1 MPTLSLRVKTSI
13 PLAIAVAALLLI
25 MVFSSHRTRELEQ
38 DMSVFPDRFTPA
50 VSEVLNADR
59 DLYQAR
65 VAELRYVYDEADDRA
80 PLRADFEE
88 NATQAL
94 DRFNSF
100 KDLMAP
106 YPDVLKQLTGFD
118 RVYGEWLA
126 AVKRVLAA
134 MDSGDQEGAIT
145 LALGESNAAFTTLR
159 DIYNV
164 AGEAALAH
172 SAVVRGEVAEAVDT
186 SQLISW
192 TVALLITVLVSIIA
206 FTSQTMLLRRI
217 RELNK
222 GIDSIA
228 SGGGDLT
235 RKIEVKHHDELGEL
249 GLSFNRFVTSLHD
262 LITAVRN
269 DVGQLNRSS
278 DVLNQS
284 AEKASTICSRQS
296 SASDM
301 IVSAVHEMSIATKEM
316 SGLAHQTAD
325 ETQQAKTFS
334 AQGVI
339 LINRSVT
346 QIQALYQ
353 SIEGAATGAKTL
365 AEESGKI
372 NGFLE
377 VITGIAEQ
385 TNLLALNAAI
395 EAARAG
401 EQGRGFAV
409 VADEVRAL
417 AGKTQESTNSIRQ
430 MIESVQSGVQNVVD
444 MIEDGFGRVSSSVE
458 LAKETESLLANTLE
472 VIGRV
477 EEMSIQTATAT
488 EEQTA
493 VTDEINRNLQE
504 LNAQTQMSNEVAHD
518 THEAARDVSNMAGS
532 IRDGVGQFKIA

>member
-1 MPTLSLRVKTSI
+1 MSTLSLRLKTSI

-25 MVFSSHRTRELEQ
+25 MLFSSNRAHQLEE
-38 DMSVFPDRFTPA
+38 DMSVFPTRFTPA
-50 VSEVLNADR
+50 ISEVLNADR
-59 DLYQAR
+59 DLYQSR
-65 VAELRYVYDEADDRA
+65 VAELRYVYDEAA
-80 PLRADFEE
+80 NKAALREDFED
-88 NATQAL
+88 NAKQAF
-94 DRFNSF
+94 DRYYSF
-100 KDLMAP
+100 RAAMEP
-106 YPDVLKQLTGFD
+106 YPGVLKQLTGYD
-118 RVYGEWLA
+118 RVYGEWIA
-126 AVKRVLAA
+126 AVKRVFAEL
-134 MDSGDQEGAIT
+134 DSGDRDEAIA
-145 LALGESNAAFTTLR
+145 LALGESAAAFSTLR
-159 DIYNV
+159 DIYDI
-164 AGEAALAH
+164 AGEAALAQ
-172 SAVVRGEVAEAVDT
+172 SVQVRSDIAEAIDASEV
-186 SQLISW
+186 ISW
-192 TVALLITVLVSIIA
+192 AVALFIILLVGIIS
-206 FTSQTMLLRRI
+206 FTSQTMLLGRI

-222 GIDSIA
+222 SIDSIA

-235 RKIEVKHHDELGEL
+235 RKIEVRHKDELGQLAE
-249 GLSFNRFVTSLHD
+249 SFNGFVSSMHD

-278 DVLNQS
+278 GVLNQS

-296 SASDM
+296 AASDM

-325 ETQQAKTFS
+325 ETQQAKSFS
-334 AQGVI
+334 AQGVT

-346 QIQALYQ
+346 QIQALYK
-353 SIEGAATGAKTL
+353 SIEGASTSARTL

-430 MIESVQSGVQNVVD
+430 MIESVQNGVNNVVN

-477 EEMSIQTATAT
+477 EEMSMQTATAT

-493 VTDEINRNLQE
+493 VTDEINKNLQE
-504 LNAQTQMSNEVAHD
+504 LNAQTQMSNEVAQD
-518 THEAARDVSNMAGS
+518 THEAARQVSKMTSS
-532 IRDGVGQFKIA
+532 ISDGVGRFKTA